1 MIRDDDIQRALKIGD
16 RNKEIIQLA
25 KNWCGHLQVE
35 HWGGTGLLEIQTGL
49 PIGSRMLKCPH
60 ARAGGLAG
68 MDLETVA
75 LDFYDRNCFDCKQ
88 RIPVRFPNISGIVAE
103 RDASRQKQEEARANA
118 QQALANQLAARANV
132 RRELSK
138 DSNPAKAG
146 IFASIEAFDNDPS
159 DKNRRILLQTAA
171 AVPDCFDASVQESL
185 FQIADGGGFAR
196 TDGAIEVL
204 GAISTNRDRLVKSA
218 LRAIARHHGHRIAAS
233 VIGKYLS
240 KEHAQHLEPAL
251 PGLFALA
258 NPVSGFLFGGGSPGN
273 PEPVLTGYRLF
284 PEIVLRSIREH
295 LRHPDKY
302 ARQCACNAIS
312 LIVSNDPTFG
322 TGVVRELITSIELPD
337 DDFGEDGSASDAVV
351 NTLADIMLLHP
362 DAVDQNIQEEMK
374 TASEDVRETLIRAY
388 ERVLRRQDEGEEQ
401 TVNPRALEV
410 SYQRLIILTLNRA
423 DNECLLKAI
432 WFLRDEALR
441 FPDLF
446 EKHAEALLGAAAL
459 IADEL
464 EVPQSPLLDLEIKPD
479 AIKQFE
485 IQGRRQMLNSL
496 LDAITKAI
504 GTYAS
509 QKSETLGRLIVT
521 SFQSVG
527 EGHEYFKTEVVRC
540 MGFLAA
546 SPSGLFLAIPVLYQ
560 AMTSPSTLVRAASA
574 SAYGQLAREDTE
586 GIPSL
591 LHESFLLLLRDPYVI
606 VHAAAVKALAN
617 VTLPAKFNARIVSYL
632 AVLVSVYVKS
642 KSNDELISA
651 CLERILELTDA
662 PEPSFRQA
670 ILSIVENFKIRVAFE
685 FTARHSNIL
694 RGTTGY
700 GKLIIKLIT
709 AGHSNNRFVDDLV
722 NELAV
727 LSADEIKEISHDFR
741 AAATALE
748 STKPAIA
755 AAELIEILTAAGA
768 WKAASDIARDATARL
783 SDTVRD
789 RPLKLKSALLQA
801 AVELEV
807 AASNGHAANLLAQV
821 NRWHSVVTEI
831 EKDNEE
837 NKKRRDPLFG
847 LLDPDKSN

>member
-1 MIRDDDIQRALKIGD
+1 MIRDDDIQDAVQIGE

-25 KNWCGHLQVE
+25 KNWCGHLEVE
-35 HWGGTGLLEIQTGL
+35 HWGGTGLVEIQTGL
-49 PIGSRMLKCPH
+49 PIGSRMFKCPH

-68 MDLETVA
+68 MNLETVA
-75 LDFYDRNCFDCKQ
+75 LDFYDRNCFDCDQ
-88 RIPVRFPNISGIVAE
+88 RIPVRLPNISGIVAQ
-103 RDASRQKQEEARANA
+103 RDASRQRQAEARAKA
-118 QQALANQLAARANV
+118 EEALTNELAARIAL
-132 RRELSK
+132 RRELAK
-138 DSNPAKAG
+138 DSDPAKAG
-146 IFASIEAFDNDPS
+146 IFASIDVFDNDPS
-159 DKNRRILLQTAA
+159 DKNRRILLETAA
-171 AVPDCFDASVQESL
+171 AVPDRFDSPVQESL

-196 TDGAIEVL
+196 TEGAIQVL
-204 GAISTNRDRLVKSA
+204 DAIPTNRGRLAESA
-218 LRAIARHHGHRIAAS
+218 LRAIARHDGHQIAAT
-233 VIGKYLS
+233 VIGKYVS
-240 KEHAQHLEPAL
+240 KEHAPHLGPAL

-258 NPVSGFLFGGGSPGN
+258 KPVSGFLFGQGSPGN
-273 PEPVLTGYRLF
+273 PEPVLASYRLF

-295 LRHPDKY
+295 LRHPEKY

-312 LIVSNDPTFG
+312 LILRIDPNFG
-322 TGVVRELITSIELPD
+322 ASIVGELIASIELPD
-337 DDFGEDGSASDAVV
+337 DHFGEDGSASDAVV
-351 NTLADIMLLHP
+351 NTLTDLLILHP
-362 DAVDQNIQEEMK
+362 DAVDQRIQEEAK
-374 TASEDVRETLIRAY
+374 SASEEVRETLARVY
-388 ERVLRRQDEGEEQ
+388 ERVLRRQEEAEEQ
-401 TVNPRALEV
+401 TINPRAIEL
-410 SYQRLIILTLNRA
+410 SYQRLIELILERV
-423 DNECLLKAI
+423 DNESLLKAI

-441 FPDLF
+441 FSDLF
-446 EKHAEALLGAAAL
+446 EKHAEALLGTAAL

-479 AIKQFE
+479 AIKQLE

-509 QKSETLGRLIVT
+509 RKPETLGRLIVT
-521 SFQSVG
+521 SFQSIG
-527 EGHEYFKTEVVRC
+527 DGHEYFKTELVRC

-546 SPSGLFLAIPVLYQ
+546 SPSGLILAIPVLYQ
-560 AMTSPSTLVRAASA
+560 AMTSPSTLVRSASA

-606 VHAAAVKALAN
+606 VHTAAVDALAN
-617 VTLPAKFNARIVSYL
+617 VTLPTRFNARIVSYL
-632 AVLVSVYVKS
+632 AVLVSAYVKS
-642 KSNDELISA
+642 RSNDETISA

-670 ILSIVENFKIRVAFE
+670 TVSILENLKSRVASE
-685 FTARHSNIL
+685 FTARHCNIL

-700 GKLIIKLIT
+700 GKLLIKLIT
-709 AGHSNNRFVDDLV
+709 AHDSNDRFVDDLV

-727 LSADEIKEISHDFR
+727 LSADEIKEISDDFR

-755 AAELIEILTAAGA
+755 EEFVEILSAAGA
-768 WKAASDIARDATARL
+768 WQAAKDIAEDANARL
-783 SDTVRD
+783 NDTLRD
-789 RPLKLKSALLQA
+789 RPRKLRSALLQA

-807 AASNGHAANLLAQV
+807 AASNGDTTSLLAQV

-837 NKKRRDPLFG
+837 NKKRRDPLHG
-847 LLDPDKSN
+847 LLDPDKGN